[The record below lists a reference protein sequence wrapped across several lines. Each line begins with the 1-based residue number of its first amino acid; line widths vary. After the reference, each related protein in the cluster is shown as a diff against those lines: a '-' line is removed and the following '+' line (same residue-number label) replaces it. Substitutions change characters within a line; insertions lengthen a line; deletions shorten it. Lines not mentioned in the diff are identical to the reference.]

1 MVYQQTKLRKWISL
15 SNLSWSQLSHNLNAI
30 ELLKDNPHKIDW
42 YKLSTNQNAIEI
54 LKKNKDKIDWD
65 NLSNN
70 PDAIKLLKDNLEK
83 IDWYM
88 ISSNP
93 SIFTYDY
100 ELIKKNFKELGDKII
115 RKGC

>member
-1 MVYQQTKLRKWISL
+1 
-15 SNLSWSQLSHNLNAI
+15 
-30 ELLKDNPHKIDW
+30 
-42 YKLSTNQNAIEI
+42 
-54 LKKNKDKIDWD
+54 
-65 NLSNN
+65 
-70 PDAIKLLKDNLEK
+70 
-83 IDWYM
+83 M

>member
-15 SNLSWSQLSHNLNAI
+15 SNLNWSQLSYNLNAI

-42 YKLSTNQNAIEI
+42 YKLSTNQNAIDI
-54 LKKNKDKIDWD
+54 IKDNLDKINWD
-65 NLSNN
+65 NLSDN
-70 PDAIKLLKDNLEK
+70 PNAIEILKENQDK

-100 ELIKKNFKELGDKII
+100 ELIKKNFKELKKEII
-115 RKGC
+115 KRGC